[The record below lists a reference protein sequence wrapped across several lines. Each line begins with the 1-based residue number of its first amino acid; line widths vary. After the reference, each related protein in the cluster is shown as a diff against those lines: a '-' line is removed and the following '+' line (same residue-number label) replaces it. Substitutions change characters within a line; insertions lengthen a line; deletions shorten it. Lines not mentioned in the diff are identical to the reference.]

1 MEHNYY
7 LGIDLDDENAIVSFF
22 QLNNKEPETVSPVAG
37 SEIFQIP
44 VAVAKKKGIGQWFVG
59 EDARKL
65 ALQQSESEVTHLL
78 ERALADETIYVENEA
93 YPAKQLL
100 TLYLR
105 KLIYMAAGLGN
116 PMQPDKLVIT
126 LDRLSREK
134 TELFLG
140 MAEVLGMSGEQ
151 IMLLDRQESFYY
163 FIYNQKEELWLHDI
177 CLFDYRE
184 KEIRCHRAERNPRT
198 VPQIV
203 SMSEDIRTIDENNR
217 DETFLKIAQKQFEGH
232 VISSVYLVGD
242 GFEGGWMK
250 SSLSYICKGRRAFM
264 GKNLYSKG
272 ACYAAAIRDGKRSWN
287 FFYMGDNEM
296 KVNVSLKVLNQGK
309 TEFYT
314 LISAG
319 DNWYETVGECE
330 VILDELPE
338 IAFWLQAPRS
348 REAKVEKVELSDLP
362 KRPKK
367 TTRIRITAK
376 PLSDTKVQIK
386 MKDMGFGEL
395 FLSSDKSWEYIMEF

>member
-1 MEHNYY
+1 
-7 LGIDLDDENAIVSFF
+7 
-22 QLNNKEPETVSPVAG
+22 
-37 SEIFQIP
+37 
-44 VAVAKKKGIGQWFVG
+44 
-59 EDARKL
+59 
-65 ALQQSESEVTHLL
+65 
-78 ERALADETIYVENEA
+78 
-93 YPAKQLL
+93 
-100 TLYLR
+100 
-105 KLIYMAAGLGN
+105 
-116 PMQPDKLVIT
+116 
-126 LDRLSREK
+126 
-134 TELFLG
+134 
-140 MAEVLGMSGEQ
+140 
-151 IMLLDRQESFYY
+151 MLLDRQESFYY

-177 CLFDYRE
+177 CLFDYRG

-198 VPQIV
+198 VPQVV

-217 DETFLKIAQKQFEGH
+217 DETFLKIAQTQFEGH

-272 ACYAAAIRDGKRSWN
+272 ACYAAAIRDGQRTWD
-287 FFYMGDNEM
+287 FVYMGDNEM

>member
-1 MEHNYY
+1 
-7 LGIDLDDENAIVSFF
+7 
-22 QLNNKEPETVSPVAG
+22 
-37 SEIFQIP
+37 
-44 VAVAKKKGIGQWFVG
+44 
-59 EDARKL
+59 
-65 ALQQSESEVTHLL
+65 
-78 ERALADETIYVENEA
+78 
-93 YPAKQLL
+93 
-100 TLYLR
+100 
-105 KLIYMAAGLGN
+105 
-116 PMQPDKLVIT
+116 
-126 LDRLSREK
+126 
-134 TELFLG
+134 
-140 MAEVLGMSGEQ
+140 
-151 IMLLDRQESFYY
+151 
-163 FIYNQKEELWLHDI
+163 
-177 CLFDYRE
+177 
-184 KEIRCHRAERNPRT
+184 
-198 VPQIV
+198 
-203 SMSEDIRTIDENNR
+203 
-217 DETFLKIAQKQFEGH
+217 
-232 VISSVYLVGD
+232 
-242 GFEGGWMK
+242 
-250 SSLSYICKGRRAFM
+250 
-264 GKNLYSKG
+264 
-272 ACYAAAIRDGKRSWN
+272 
-287 FFYMGDNEM
+287 MGDNEM

>member
-59 EDARKL
+59 EEARKL

-78 ERALADETIYVENEA
+78 ERALADESVYVENEA

-126 LDRLSREK
+126 LERLSREK

-140 MAEVLGMSGEQ
+140 MAEALGMSGEQ

-177 CLFDYRE
+177 CLFDYRG

-198 VPQIV
+198 VPQVV

-217 DETFLKIAQKQFEGH
+217 DETFLKIAQTQFEGH

-264 GKNLYSKG
+264 GRAEN
-272 ACYAAAIRDGKRSWN
+272 
-287 FFYMGDNEM
+287 
-296 KVNVSLKVLNQGK
+296 
-309 TEFYT
+309 
-314 LISAG
+314 
-319 DNWYETVGECE
+319 
-330 VILDELPE
+330 
-338 IAFWLQAPRS
+338 
-348 REAKVEKVELSDLP
+348 
-362 KRPKK
+362 
-367 TTRIRITAK
+367 
-376 PLSDTKVQIK
+376 
-386 MKDMGFGEL
+386 MGFCLHG
-395 FLSSDKSWEYIMEF
+395 